1 MVLKH
6 LHEYQIYRI
15 FAPSRFICTCVV
27 TSAKVRCSKY
37 YCKINEVKNTSEKY
51 YLTHR
56 IVFCNISFA
65 N

>member
-27 TSAKVRCSKY
+27 TSAKIWYSIIY
-37 YCKINEVKNTSEKY
+37 YKHYSIKY
-51 YLTHR
+51 YLQ
-56 IVFCNISFA
+56 NII
-65 N
+65 